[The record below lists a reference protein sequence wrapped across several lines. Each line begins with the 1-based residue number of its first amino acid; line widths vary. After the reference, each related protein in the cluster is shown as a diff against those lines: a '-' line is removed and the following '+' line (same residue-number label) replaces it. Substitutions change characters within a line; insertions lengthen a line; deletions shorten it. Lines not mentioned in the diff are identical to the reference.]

1 MVKSFY
7 FLVLFLLLQP
17 FSIVAQSSA
26 IKVFK
31 EEQGKFFH
39 QLNYISIDSAIV
51 RQLSSTVKRDVDSIY
66 SFIVSDAALAAAA
79 KEKAIL
85 SLGYFM
91 NELGKNIAQQRSELY
106 DIPGAVQSYKNIL
119 KALLSQRSFNHV
131 LIGMPPRRTQLLAAT
146 FSQYKEHSLLDDMA
160 VYKRMASSPEF
171 ILSFLESKP
180 AFRYTDSL
188 LIMAATIKTK
198 QENRR
203 ISPY

>member
-1 MVKSFY
+1 MIKSFY
-7 FLVLFLLLQP
+7 FLVLFSLLQP

-91 NELGKNIAQQRSELY
+91 NELGKKY
-106 DIPGAVQSYKNIL
+106 C
-119 KALLSQRSFNHV
+119 
-131 LIGMPPRRTQLLAAT
+131 AA
-146 FSQYKEHSLLDDMA
+146 K
-160 VYKRMASSPEF
+160 
-171 ILSFLESKP
+171 I
-180 AFRYTDSL
+180 
-188 LIMAATIKTK
+188 
-198 QENRR
+198 
-203 ISPY
+203 